1 MNRHQVLTGAVN
13 AGDHC
18 YSVGSVEGV
27 PFTAYGAGCNIV
39 ILASNFERVQIIPG
53 YFHGNVQ
60 VGCIECS
67 TDIGKVAASYGRHI
81 AIFEPSPIL
90 HQSSPHKLDYKW
102 VQTATI
108 EVDYVVTVLSW
119 NLEGTTLL
127 AGGDYI
133 QMWCYSAPSEST
145 TIKEEEEGVTFHL
158 GSDAPPRKPSLPVEE
173 KSLWDCV
180 WKCRTSQPV
189 NFLKFSQDGTLF
201 ASAGKTDRLVKIWHE
216 SQRGNRSQNGD
227 KQRSF
232 SFVYLAHPRAVTGV
246 SWRKTSKFMPRGSV
260 ANMVV
265 TSCRDNICRLWVQ
278 TLLPEDG
285 LVNLQQIEALA
296 GQTPRLQTQRHRQ
309 RIVHKLKHMKSF
321 NEYKRRQAAQSND
334 DPKETI
340 PTLPSTYSV
349 HDFHSFGLQGCG
361 VAPGLHFHLAASI
374 NAETDIPLVPSLS
387 SSSGARDAQEPNFV
401 LHWLNNKE
409 MAFSHAAE
417 ELIQELSLKAIQT
430 RQEALQLQHLKEA
443 ALLKQQSAEDGE
455 EGNDKGAENEDA
467 VSKTRFSALP
477 KRSLAEDALTGASGV
492 ENVGQKQQSPTSSSA
507 SVATETSAKNAEQS
521 LGDALDRKIEAL
533 LREWHRMPDLLFS
546 IHPVDG
552 SFLVWLVEWLDECSP
567 GTFRQAMVSFSSRIP
582 GAIPLGD
589 AATLSHHLP
598 LYLPNA
604 GLDLRTVLQGLA
616 AVDAPPSPNIQSA
629 AATAAA
635 KLLPGGTAAAESPT
649 SPVADLGAR
658 IHRAACCQV
667 SPSPTICML
676 SKHNNGSLN
685 LWHVTFGED
694 SNFTHVLSIG
704 HASRV
709 SGHRFRINDI
719 TCHPVLPLLL
729 TTSHH
734 NLPRTWDPLSVDEDE
749 SSDKREKDG
758 EESAPDGSGELPI
771 GFCSELILWKV
782 EPVGPLSKSG
792 GIAEL
797 ARINSLEPSAFS
809 NVAWVPT
816 LLPSTTLGSISN
828 SPSACFVA
836 SDGKQLRVY
845 QAVIDARTLLAEVL
859 ASCRKENAD
868 GNCVSST
875 TSSGLDYRHA
885 GLQDNF
891 KIVSLQ
897 STARPGCI
905 IELDAISEATHDWQN
920 TQLLHVFQEQL
931 IAGVKHGSSSPA
943 SGTAQRPGARDE
955 PGNEE
960 LLEKNVGLLETSYQ
974 AFVDLRHSAVFEEP
988 FYLVVLE
995 KEDGGRS
1002 VLHMWRILIASQTSA
1017 DATQQ
1022 AYAAYVPDSNIVQ
1035 ENDHSNESTR
1045 SNSPDAPPPSATLP
1059 PSPHASPL
1067 RITTTKVCTHE
1078 LPLPPDVEIAHAT
1091 PAAGHVSSS
1100 NIYPACFAP
1109 YILCTACTDGL
1120 TRFWKCR
1127 VEGDSEEERTYTW
1140 IEWEM
1145 TLNKSSSAIK
1155 VPGQPLCVSCAY
1167 SGRVACAFKHG
1178 HSFTR
1183 PSSANPTDRFVNIS
1197 VAIYECESTG
1207 GSEWILEDTVHLKNF
1222 RLPKLDKSSLG
1233 LDLNSLYDT
1242 TLRNRKTVDS
1252 LVQKLASDG
1261 DLGAPPS
1268 SLQRLLAVPSYAT
1281 LHTLRQAVI
1290 ECGNQNFLL
1299 HKSLVQLDWVSSEDG
1314 SHVLTVA
1321 VGQKV
1326 MLFTPVSSDIAQ
1338 ANLQAMNACK
1348 AAASRPLL
1356 KQASSMAPPTSTAD
1370 TVRWMQIR
1378 CTRLETADGLP
1389 PLPMQLS
1396 WVRDGI
1402 LVVGMDSEMHI
1413 YSQWKPQLKG
1423 SAGQTRERE
1432 EEDVIRGR
1440 LLAEEDLLSRAQEV
1454 SQLRLSPATGP
1465 LARSASS
1472 SQALD
1477 KKKPGAQLRES
1488 NASSKATA
1496 AKESETVL
1504 GPMPDLGL
1512 FETCRLACP
1521 VLPQYHPKQLMEL
1534 LGFGKIR
1541 RVKAILSHLV
1551 RCISKANQA
1560 RTLSTGGGAPEGA
1573 QENEGEEGGEDSL
1586 RAWSRTRTLSLA
1598 APAAGSA
1605 AGSGAHTPNE
1615 GPGVVPEEVQLD
1627 YVEIQSIPPL
1637 PLFALLA
1644 ADKQHD
1650 MPSTPRADA
1659 SPGAADGVEPAPA
1672 DQNDYSSLFESAPK
1686 KDKGLDD
1693 FLEEDTTGSGGHQKK
1708 EKRISDKNLN
1718 QFGTRQ
1724 ARLLTQLLTH
1734 CHLPGLSSLDQ
1745 MHLLA
1750 LADTIASFHATLADR
1765 FDSEIV
1771 HATAKDTVRP
1781 TYEMT
1786 MQATTDSLDDCGL
1799 RYFLAV
1805 RHHTYL
1811 LRCLPLVQRKQLQ
1824 RQGLGPHHL
1833 VWAFHSETQEEL
1845 VQLIPAFQKANTRW
1859 AELKELGV
1867 AWWVRS
1873 NQLLRKI
1880 IEKVAKSSFQA
1891 HSNPLDASLYY
1902 MALKKKNIIAGL
1914 YRSINDKKMS
1924 DFFQNNFSLDR
1935 WRKAALKNAYVLL
1948 GKQQF
1953 EHAAAFFLLAGSVK
1967 DAVQV
1972 CLNNL
1977 DDLQLAMMIV
1987 RLHEGDLDSTPEHV
2001 QRLLHVEILGC
2012 SEDGS
2017 DEETPSLAHP
2027 SPFLRSM
2034 AYWQLQHYEDAL
2046 TTLLQTG
2053 VGECHH
2059 RASKLAKD
2067 DDTGSAETS
2076 SNTADPGV
2084 FNFYLYL
2091 RTHPLVVR
2099 RNLARNQQREGSRR
2113 HARAIMVSGFKQGTH
2128 SKSLSG
2134 GGTDTITPLERR
2146 LFFTTSHA
2154 HFRAGCPPL
2163 ALEVLSRLP
2172 NCVLDN
2178 GDEESMSPTK
2188 STADTPLGKLPGVE
2202 ITAPQKSSD
2211 FDWSQPLT
2219 TTAQQ
2224 KSTDFDWSQPVA
2236 ATKEQKAS
2244 DFDWSMPLASTNQQ
2258 KAADFDW
2265 GMPLSSLDQPTF
2277 SLNGPK
2283 EEEEDK
2289 GIELSV
2295 DERKG
2300 DDDTQDRNLVETLD
2314 IMAQQLKFMACL
2326 KIMMEELSTL
2336 ATGFEVDGGQ
2346 LRYQLYVWLERCVAA
2361 LKELCHYGATNVH
2374 ASGSVSSETSILPDA
2389 VVEAALPTSAEPGN
2403 TATAPTLHEILVAD
2417 KQDFEAKLVRAA
2429 KRKLWLKANEAL
2441 LRTLLSYTSLHGAH
2455 GGGLAAVR
2463 MELNLLLQELQ
2474 QDRSQQ
2480 QLLSPLPF
2488 PTTLPLLA
2496 ASVACQKTVVADPIR
2511 HLQLMAHDI
2520 LHTLI
2525 EMPDPPLAVT
2535 SAVLFSRVSVLWDL
2549 SMSLSACIYQALC
2562 DSDSFSG
2569 KLQGINRALDVED
2582 CLSLSVVYQ
2591 NSHLLAGHA
2600 QRRQRTSTSEEPL
2613 RPTTAPSKWPG
2624 VQSLRAL
2631 MARDKDEDAPR
2642 LHTLLCESF
2651 VAVYLSQLIHALAA
2665 CDCHVLFR
2673 LVGQRFTQHTWSMLY
2688 GGGAKKL
2695 LRVSTA
2701 SAAQT
2706 PGSPAVGGGD
2716 KESTATVETGIF
2728 DAITR
2733 QRVKWNM
2740 RILPQLKSEAPQT
2753 NIRED
2758 RPTYRELFVPPVMS
2772 MMSCFMT
2779 KPTLPDHCAQLDYD
2793 SAESLPSSDDDAGAA
2808 GSDEE
2813 MGGHDDDVFSDP
2825 ATGSASTKGRRR
2837 ESQASRLEQLDSGS
2851 YAWALMRYAIA
2862 RIANRNIR
2870 EFLSISGIELQ
2881 ELPVT
2886 SPLLHASLRVL
2897 EHWLRHLR
2905 EALEAY
2911 GGPPA
2916 NFLPNSCVEASTT
2929 GPPILKYK
2937 VMLEL
2942 DNTPFRT
2949 KHPATLP
2956 TRRLWNY
2963 LIRQEEVQ
2971 EIFIRYIF
2979 SHKVGPPPQQEHP
2992 VTHDPIGEGDDQ
3004 SVDGAVQDPIRIIH
3018 KDQESISTFCV
3029 SQVTE
3034 GILALATPK
3043 ELQELDISVMLEPL
3057 PWLEDEAEF
3066 DILNIARAPEAPPV
3080 QAMDFLVIQHPADR
3094 MTSTGSHGSGGGAG
3108 GTPTFNSPT
3117 NVNPPPIAAQ
3127 TGRGT
3132 TLPKGL
3138 HFPGSSNPLFCQFV
3152 LERSHHMIKPL
3163 KRHRIDSVR
3172 RLCSHPVL
3180 PVYLSGSQDGSVSLW
3195 EWGHSQP
3202 VSTPRL
3208 SGTFAK
3214 VTSIQFNQQGNKFG
3228 VTDADGNLSLWQVGI
3243 TSPNARPFFSSQCH
3257 SKQAS
3262 DFAFISSSSL
3272 IATAGYSAENRNVCI
3287 WDTLLPL
3294 RKALV
3299 SPFHCHEHG
3308 SAAVV
3313 FAPQNQLL
3321 ISAGK
3326 KGDVAIIDVR
3336 QRQIRHKFQAHD
3348 TAIKCLTLDP
3358 KEEYYITGSADGD
3371 IKVWGLSVHLLLYA
3385 FPNEHS
3391 RSTLFRNIGM
3401 GVTHLYTDSHGRL
3414 FSCGADG
3421 SMKLRQLPERDVVVA
3436 SLV

>member
-53 YFHGNVQ
+53 FFHGNVQ

-67 TDIGKVAASYGRHI
+67 TDIGKIAASYGKCI
-81 AIFEPSPIL
+81 AIFEPSPVL
-90 HQSSPHKLDYKW
+90 QQSSTHKLDYKW

-108 EVDYVVTVLSW
+108 RVDYVVTVLSW

-127 AGGDYI
+127 AGGDSI
-133 QMWCYSAPSEST
+133 QMWCYSAPADQSM
-145 TIKEEEEGVTFHL
+145 IKEEEEGVTFHL
-158 GSDAPPRKPSLPVEE
+158 GNEE
-173 KSLWDCV
+173 NSTAATAAAIPAKESSAWECV

-201 ASAGKTDRLVKIWHE
+201 ASAGKTDRLVKVWHD
-216 SQRGNRSQNGD
+216 SQGGNLGQNGNRGQ
-227 KQRSF
+227 QRSF

-260 ANMVV
+260 ANMLV

-309 RIVHKLKHMKSF
+309 RIMHKLKHMKTF
-321 NEYKRRQAAQSND
+321 NEYKRRQAAQATD
-334 DPKETI
+334 DSRETI

-349 HDFHSFGLQGCG
+349 HDFHSFGLQGSG
-361 VAPGLHFHLAASI
+361 VAPGLHFHLAAGI

-387 SSSGARDAQEPNFV
+387 SSCTGARDAHEPNFV

-417 ELIQELSLKAIQT
+417 ELIQDMSLNAIQT
-430 RQEALQLQHLKEA
+430 RRDAFQQQQKEA
-443 ALLKQQSAEDGE
+443 ALQKQQNAERGDEVEEGAEKEGESDDGE
-455 EGNDKGAENEDA
+455 TSRTAKAVNLPKQFRPLNEDA
-467 VSKTRFSALP
+467 VSA
-477 KRSLAEDALTGASGV
+477 ASGT
-492 ENVGQKQQSPTSSSA
+492 ENVAPKQHSPSSSSVSTEA
-507 SVATETSAKNAEQS
+507 SVKNAEQS

-533 LREWHRMPDLLFS
+533 LREWHRTPDLLFS

-552 SFLVWLVEWLDECSP
+552 SFLVWLVDWLDECSP
-567 GTFRQAMVSFSSRIP
+567 GSFRQAMVSFSSRIP

-598 LYLPNA
+598 LYLPTA

-616 AVDAPPSPNIQSA
+616 AVDSPLTPSPQAQPSTAVASDDKKQQQGA
-629 AATAAA
+629 AAHGDSPAAVA
-635 KLLPGGTAAAESPT
+635 
-649 SPVADLGAR
+649 ADLGAKIR
-658 IHRAACCQV
+658 RASCCQA

-676 SKHNNGSLN
+676 SKHSNGSLN

-719 TCHPVLPLLL
+719 TCHPVLPLVL

-734 NLPRTWDPLSVDEDE
+734 NLPRTWDPLSVDEDDSADQQGKGSE
-749 SSDKREKDG
+749 G
-758 EESAPDGSGELPI
+758 EESAPDSSGGLPL

-797 ARINSLEPSAFS
+797 ARINSLEASAFS

-859 ASCRKENAD
+859 ASRRKDSAD

-875 TSSGLDYRHA
+875 TSSGLDYHHTC
-885 GLQDNF
+885 LQENF

-905 IELDAISEATHDWQN
+905 IELDAISDATHDWQN

-931 IAGVKHGSSSPA
+931 IVGIKPTTSSSS
-943 SGTAQRPGARDE
+943 SGAGGGGRD
-955 PGNEE
+955 GGGGSEE
-960 LLEKNVGLLETSYQ
+960 ALEKHVGLLETSYQ

-995 KEDGGRS
+995 KADGGRS
-1002 VLHMWRILIASQTSA
+1002 VLHMWRILIASQASA

-1022 AYAAYVPDSNIVQ
+1022 EYAAYIPDSNIVQ
-1035 ENDHSNESTR
+1035 EHERSNESTR

-1067 RITTTKVCTHE
+1067 RITTTKVCAQE

-1120 TRFWKCR
+1120 TRFWKCK
-1127 VEGDSEEERTYTW
+1127 VDGDSEDSESERTYNW
-1140 IEWEM
+1140 VEWEM

-1183 PSSANPTDRFVNIS
+1183 SSSASPSDRFVNIS

-1207 GSEWILEDTVHLKNF
+1207 GSEWILEDTVHLKNC
-1222 RLPKLDKSSLG
+1222 RLPKLDKSAFG
-1233 LDLNSLYDT
+1233 MDLDSLYDT
-1242 TLRNRKTVDS
+1242 TIRNRKTVDS

-1299 HKSLVQLDWVSSEDG
+1299 HKSLVQLDWVSSEDS

-1321 VGQKV
+1321 VGEKV

-1356 KQASSMAPPTSTAD
+1356 KQASSMAPPILGAD

-1413 YSQWKPQLKG
+1413 YSQWKPQGKG
-1423 SAGQTRERE
+1423 SGGQNREHE
-1432 EEDVIRGR
+1432 EEDVVRGR

-1477 KKKPGAQLRES
+1477 KKKPMQPTGA
-1488 NASSKATA
+1488 AAATAATA
-1496 AKESETVL
+1496 AKESETAL

-1512 FETCRLACP
+1512 FETSRLACP

-1534 LGFGKIR
+1534 LGFGKVR

-1560 RTLSTGGGAPEGA
+1560 RTQSTAGGEAEGA
-1573 QENEGEEGGEDSL
+1573 QENEGEEAGEDSL

-1644 ADKQHD
+1644 ADKQHA
-1650 MPSTPRADA
+1650 MPSTPSRADA
-1659 SPGAADGVEPAPA
+1659 SPGAADGVEAASA
-1672 DQNDYSSLFESAPK
+1672 DQNDYSTLFESAPK
-1686 KDKGLDD
+1686 KEKPLDD
-1693 FLEEDTTGSGGHQKK
+1693 FLEEDAVLSPRK
-1708 EKRISDKNLN
+1708 EKEKHKSVAHPDKNPN

-1724 ARLLTQLLTH
+1724 ARILTQLLTH

-1771 HATAKDTVRP
+1771 HAAVKDTVRP

-1811 LRCLPLVQRKQLQ
+1811 LRCLPLAQRAQLQ

-1845 VQLIPAFQKANTRW
+1845 VQLIPSFQKANTRW

-1891 HSNPLDASLYY
+1891 KNDPLDAALYY
-1902 MALKKKNIIAGL
+1902 MALRKKNIIAGL
-1914 YRSINDKKMS
+1914 YRSVSDKRMS
-1924 DFFQNNFSLDR
+1924 DFFQNNFSVDR

-1953 EHAAAFFLLAGSVK
+1953 EHAAAFFLLAGAVK

-1987 RLHEGDLDSTPEHV
+1987 RLHEGDLDSTPEHL

-2012 SEDGS
+2012 GEAGED
-2017 DEETPSLAHP
+2017 EPTPSLAHP

-2034 AYWQLQHYEDAL
+2034 AYWLLQRYEDAL
-2046 TTLLQTG
+2046 TTLLQMG

-2059 RASKLAKD
+2059 RASKADKD
-2067 DDTGSAETS
+2067 EEGASTGTT

-2099 RNLARNQQREGSRR
+2099 RNLARSQQREGGHHH
-2113 HARAIMVSGFKQGTH
+2113 HARAIMVSGFKHGSH
-2128 SKSLSG
+2128 SRSLGAS
-2134 GGTDTITPLERR
+2134 TDTITPLERR

-2178 GDEESMSPTK
+2178 GEEDASSPTK
-2188 STADTPLGKLPGVE
+2188 SLVETPSGVTIKVPE
-2202 ITAPQKSSD
+2202 QKAQKASD
-2211 FDWSQPLT
+2211 FDWSAP
-2219 TTAQQ
+2219 AV
-2224 KSTDFDWSQPVA
+2224 S
-2236 ATKEQKAS
+2236 TKEQKAS
-2244 DFDWSMPLASTNQQ
+2244 DFDWSVPLAPTIQQ
-2258 KAADFDW
+2258 KASDFDW
-2265 GMPLSSLDQPTF
+2265 SVPLSSLDNPTF
-2277 SLNGPK
+2277 SLDGPK
-2283 EEEEDK
+2283 EDQEDEGIRLSIDDRRDIDEEEQDK
-2289 GIELSV
+2289 N
-2295 DERKG
+2295 
-2300 DDDTQDRNLVETLD
+2300 QVETLD

-2346 LRYQLYVWLERCVAA
+2346 LRYQLYIWLERCVAA
-2361 LKELCHYGATNVH
+2361 LKELCHYGAAGTH
-2374 ASGSVSSETSILPDA
+2374 CAGSSASETSILPDGA
-2389 VVEAALPTSAEPGN
+2389 PGPETAPAAATAEPGT

-2511 HLQLMAHDI
+2511 HLQMMAHDI
-2520 LHTLI
+2520 LQTLI

-2562 DSDSFSG
+2562 DSDSFGG

-2600 QRRQRTSTSEEPL
+2600 QRKQRLSTSEDPL

-2665 CDCHVLFR
+2665 CDCHVLYR
-2673 LVGQRFTQHTWSMLY
+2673 LVGQHFTQQTWSMLF

-2695 LRVSTA
+2695 LRVST
-2701 SAAQT
+2701 T
-2706 PGSPAVGGGD
+2706 PSTGGAGSPAVGGGD

-2733 QRVKWNM
+2733 QRVKWNV
-2740 RILPQLKSEAPQT
+2740 RILPQLKSETPQA

-2779 KPTLPDHCAQLDYD
+2779 KPTLSDQCANLDYD
-2793 SAESLPSSDDDAGAA
+2793 SAESLPSSDDEGAA
-2808 GSDEE
+2808 PGSDEE
-2813 MGGHDDDVFSDP
+2813 TGAYHDDVFADP
-2825 ATGSASTKGRRR
+2825 ASVTTAGSKGRRR
-2837 ESQASRLEQLDSGS
+2837 ESALSRLEQLDPGS
-2851 YAWALMRYAIA
+2851 YAWALMRYAIV
-2862 RIANRNIR
+2862 RMANRSIR
-2870 EFLSISGIELQ
+2870 EFLSVSGIELQ
-2881 ELPVT
+2881 ELPVA

-2905 EALEAY
+2905 EAMESS
-2911 GGPPA
+2911 GGPPP
-2916 NFLPNSCVEASTT
+2916 NFLPNSCVGATTT

-2937 VMLEL
+2937 VLMEL

-2949 KHPATLP
+2949 KHPAMAP

-2963 LIRQEEVQ
+2963 LVRQEEVQ

-2979 SHKVGPPPQQEHP
+2979 STKIGAPQRQEEA
-2992 VTHDPIGEGDDQ
+2992 IAGEGDDQ
-3004 SVDGAVQDPIRIIH
+3004 SVDGAAPDPIRIIH
-3018 KDQESISTFCV
+3018 KDQESISAFCV
-3029 SQVTE
+3029 SQVNE
-3034 GILALATPK
+3034 GIIALATPK
-3043 ELQELDISVMLEPL
+3043 EMQELDISMMLEPL

-3066 DILNIARAPEAPPV
+3066 DILNISRAADAQPV
-3080 QAMDFLVIQHPADR
+3080 QAMDFLVVQHPADR
-3094 MTSTGSHGSGGGAG
+3094 MTSTGSHGSGAG
-3108 GTPTFNSPT
+3108 GPSGSSTINSPT
-3117 NVNPPPIAAQ
+3117 NVNPPPITAQ

-3132 TLPKGL
+3132 TL
-3138 HFPGSSNPLFCQFV
+3138 
-3152 LERSHHMIKPL
+3152 L
-3163 KRHRIDSVR
+3163 KRHRIDTVR
-3172 RLCSHPVL
+3172 RMCSHPVL
-3180 PVYLSGSQDGSVSLW
+3180 PVYLSGSQDGSVNLW

-3202 VSTPRL
+3202 VSTPRTP
-3208 SGTFAK
+3208 GTFAK
-3214 VTSIQFNQQGNKFG
+3214 VTSILFNQQGNKYG

-3243 TSPNARPFFSSQCH
+3243 TSPNAQPFFSAQCH
-3257 SKQAS
+3257 TKQAS

-3272 IATAGYSAENRNVCI
+3272 IATAGHSSENRNVCI

-3299 SPFHCHEHG
+3299 SPFQCHEHG

-3326 KGDVAIIDVR
+3326 KGDIAIIDVR

-3348 TAIKCLTLDP
+3348 TAIKCLALDP
-3358 KEEYYITGSADGD
+3358 KEEYYISGSADGD

-3401 GVTHLYTDSHGRL
+3401 GVTHLYTDSRGRL

-3421 SMKLRQLPERDVVVA
+3421 SMKLHQLPERDIVVA
-3436 SLV
+3436 SLI